1 MIHEVA
7 KRKNDRLSLPI
18 VKGEFLRLI
27 SDRASMQKKEVMENF
42 VHDRGLTTFDEMAKL
57 KADTKQEYDAIIS
70 KREEVG
76 SRIDYLQGLLD
87 AYKDYEPYIKNHKE
101 QWALKGF
108 ARKKYERSHIAELTY
123 YDVYRENLKG
133 MIHEPDK
140 KITPKAWQKE
150 LDALLPQLE
159 ETKKPYAKA
168 VTTLASIELL
178 EYNKSDLERMLG
190 NERRAREKQ
199 EQQQTPKHNRNG
211 QGLE

>member
-1 MIHEVA
+1 MPGYTRQFLAPFVGGLNTE
-7 KRKNDRLSLPI
+7 LPQTQDALQYTSDELNCTI
-18 VKGEFLRLI
+18 LREG
-27 SDRASMQKKEVMENF
+27 M
-42 VHDRGLTTFDEMAKL
+42 RGRRYGFNIEKD
-57 KADTKQEYDAIIS
+57 
-70 KREEVG
+70 G
-76 SRIDYLQGLLD
+76 SQIDYLESLLE
-87 AYKDYEPYIKNHKE
+87 AYKEYEPYIKNHKE

-123 YDVYRENLKG
+123 YNIYRDKIKG
-133 MIHEPDK
+133 MILEPDK

-178 EYNKSDLERMLG
+178 EYNKTDLERMLG

-199 EQQQTPKHNRNG
+199 EQQHKINRKISNHN
-211 QGLE
+211 LD

>member
-1 MIHEVA
+1 
-7 KRKNDRLSLPI
+7 
-18 VKGEFLRLI
+18 
-27 SDRASMQKKEVMENF
+27 ENF

-57 KADTKQEYDAIIS
+57 KADTKQEYDAIVT
-70 KREEVG
+70 KREKVG
-76 SRIDYLQGLLD
+76 SQIDYLESLLE
-87 AYKDYEPYIKNHKE
+87 AYKEYEPYIKNHKE

-123 YDVYRENLKG
+123 YDVYREKLKG
-133 MIHEPDK
+133 MIREPDK

-178 EYNKSDLERMLG
+178 EYNKTDLERMLG
-190 NERRAREKQ
+190 NEKRAREKQ
-199 EQQQTPKHNRNG
+199 EQQQNKKRNRNG
-211 QGLE
+211 QGIE